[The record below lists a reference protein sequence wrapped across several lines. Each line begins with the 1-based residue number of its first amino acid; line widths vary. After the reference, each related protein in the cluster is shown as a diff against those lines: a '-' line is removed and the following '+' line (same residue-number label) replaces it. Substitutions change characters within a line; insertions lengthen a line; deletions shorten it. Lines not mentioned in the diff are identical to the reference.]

1 MSMNERMRAGWA
13 GVLISAALLSACGG
27 GGDDAPTPP
36 PPPPPV
42 QGVAI
47 PDNLAIAASAT
58 TDVTSAT
65 AFTSNAAATTGLTFA
80 WTFGDGSTSTDAS
93 PKHDFA
99 KVGDYQVTL
108 KVSNAAGASKEVKW
122 TVTVLNRA
130 HVLGLNCTAADNAGW
145 CWQAPRPTGTTQN
158 DLRFLDVNTG
168 WSVGD
173 AGEILRTVDGG
184 QTWSKVASGVTT
196 RLNSVRFADA
206 KNGWIVGDFGALLR
220 TTDGGAHW
228 TLQPVGTAQS
238 YSPKLQLAGA
248 NTLAL
253 VDGYRLRATADGG
266 ATWVEQSFQNEPQL
280 ASDGTVWV
288 MEGLALR
295 RSTDFGKT
303 LVTALTLDAT
313 DRQPVVQTWGK
324 TVQVRSYTETYV
336 PATGTTYVQ
345 RFRLSTDGG
354 LTWASFEGQGL
365 PANFWPFSGSIQM
378 LDGLVGAL
386 AYNGVLYRTQD
397 GGRTWA
403 SLGFVPG
410 GSNAGLYY
418 SMLAEGNWLRQYYE
432 NGTGVTVYEVSADAG
447 ASWTRVKGLPE
458 ATYNYRL
465 SRIGDQTWL
474 ATSGYNG
481 ATLLSS
487 DGLQTWKR
495 VAGPDPDAAAKT
507 LTAFWFF
514 EGKRGLA
521 LTYGGDLMETV
532 NGGLDWTAKLTGLA
546 PQASSTIASRFQFI
560 DAKTGWLLA
569 GDGRVYM
576 TEDGGT
582 KWLTPLMPSNRVVSA
597 FHFTDAANGFAVTTS
612 VSWVYPM
619 TSTVMSTTDGGKT
632 WTEQSKLDV
641 GYNDIKFSGKN
652 GVMVGDGG
660 RVAVSADGGKTWTG
674 RFTGTS
680 SSLRQLAFSDA
691 STLWVV
697 GDGGL
702 LMSST
707 DLGVSWQAAGIGLS
721 GPALRGIRFLD
732 AQRGWAVG
740 DAGTILLTVDGGKTW
755 RSQVSGTQRS
765 LSQVQFLDARTGWI
779 SGASGTLLATGT
791 GGQ

>member
-1 MSMNERMRAGWA
+1 MNERMRAGWA

-27 GGDDAPTPP
+27 GDDSPPPP

-65 AFTSNAAATTGLTFA
+65 AFTSNAATTAGLSFA
-80 WTFGDGSTSTDAS
+80 WTFGDGTTSTDAS

-99 KVGDYQVTL
+99 KVGDYQVSL

-122 TVTVLNRA
+122 AVTVFNRA
-130 HVLGLNCTAADNAGW
+130 HVQGLNCSAADNAGW
-145 CWQAPRPTGTTQN
+145 CWQAPRPTGTVQN
-158 DLRFLDVNTG
+158 DVRFLDVNNG

-173 AGEILRTVDGG
+173 GGEILRTVDGG

-220 TTDGGAHW
+220 TTDGGEHW
-228 TLQPVGTAQS
+228 TLQPIGTAQA
-238 YSPKLQLAGA
+238 YAPKLQLAGA
-248 NTLAL
+248 NALAL
-253 VDGYRLRATADGG
+253 VDGSRLRATSDGG
-266 ATWVEQSFQNEPQL
+266 ATWVEQAFQGEPQL
-280 ASDGTVWV
+280 ANDGTLWV
-288 MEGLALR
+288 LEGLTLR
-295 RSTDFGKT
+295 RSTDLGKT
-303 LVTALTLDAT
+303 VTTALTLDTT
-313 DRQPVVQTWGK
+313 DRQPVVQAWGR

-336 PATGTTYVQ
+336 PGSGTTYVQ

-354 LTWASFEGQGL
+354 LTWASFDAQGL
-365 PANFWPFSGSIQM
+365 PVGYWPFSGSIQM

-386 AYNGVLYRTQD
+386 TYNGTLYRTQD

-403 SLGFVPG
+403 ALPAPSGAPSF
-410 GSNAGLYY
+410 STYY
-418 SMLAEGNWLRQYYE
+418 SMQPDGNWLRQYYE
-432 NGTGVTVYEVSADAG
+432 NGTGVTVYDVSIDGG
-447 ASWTRVKGLPE
+447 ANWTRLKGLTDP
-458 ATYNYRL
+458 TYTYRL
-465 SRIGDQTWL
+465 TRIGGQSWL
-474 ATSGYNG
+474 AVSTYNG
-481 ATLLSS
+481 ATLLSN

-514 EGKRGLA
+514 DAKRGIA
-521 LTYGGDLMETV
+521 LTNGGDLMETA

-546 PQASSTIASRFQFI
+546 SPSSSTQASRFQFI

-569 GDGRVYM
+569 GDGRVYV
-576 TEDGGT
+576 TDDGGA
-582 KWLTPLMPSNRVVSA
+582 KWLTPLMPANRVVSA
-597 FHFTDAANGFAVTTS
+597 FHFTDAANGFAVTAS
-612 VSWVYPM
+612 AYWAYPA
-619 TSTVMSTTDGGKT
+619 TSTVLSTTDGGKT
-632 WTEQSKLDV
+632 WNEQAKLDV
-641 GYNDIKFSGKN
+641 AYNDIKFSGKN
-652 GVMVGDGG
+652 GVMVGEGG
-660 RVAVSADGGKTWTG
+660 RIAVSADGGKTWTG
-674 RFTGTS
+674 RFSGTS
-680 SSLRQLAFSDA
+680 SALRQLAFSDP

-697 GDGGL
+697 GDNGL

-707 DLGVSWQAAGIGLS
+707 DLGVTWQSAGFGGTGLS
-721 GPALRGIRFLD
+721 LRGIRFLD

-740 DAGTILLTVDGGKTW
+740 DVGTILLTTDGGKSW
-755 RSQVSGTQRS
+755 RSQASGTQRT
-765 LSQVQFLDARTGWI
+765 LTQVQFLDARTGWI
-779 SGASGTLLATGT
+779 SGSNGTLLATGT